1 MQTKQLL
8 TDESTATPRCLHA
21 VDLKDPMAVIGTVF
35 WGTSMN
41 ACCLGIS
48 VVFRMVVFTPG
59 VRQPF
64 LAVQAAQLMSET
76 NWWRPRATP
85 LDIMAAM

>member
-21 VDLKDPMAVIGTVF
+21 VDLKDPMAVVGTVF
-35 WGTSMN
+35 RGTSMN
-41 ACCLGIS
+41 VCCLGIS
-48 VVFRMVVFTPG
+48 VVLVGFTPG
-59 VRQPF
+59 VRLPF